1 MSVDASRRAEAIGRV
16 VLVGAVHEAAPA
28 LDALLACPLSEVV
41 LVVTSPADT
50 AGGRHASAS
59 GLVDL
64 VTPAT
69 RAGVPV
75 VRVEDVN
82 APDVVAAIAV
92 TMPDLL
98 VVVGWTRLI
107 RPPLLAVPRRGC
119 VGFHASLL
127 PRHRGR
133 APVNWA
139 IIRGEKICGNTMML
153 LDPGADTGDIVDQR
167 PVVIGTD
174 DTCGTVYDRVGQV
187 GAQMLLHHLPALL
200 AGTAPRRRQP
210 VHGDDVLPKRTPDM
224 GLIDWSRPAGAVHDW
239 VRALAVPYPGAFT
252 TWLQRRVM
260 IWRTSPPADGPSSG
274 EPPGTVLEIGAAGV
288 SVASGQGTLL
298 ITEMGFPGEIPHAAA
313 DWCGATGLRV
323 GARFDPVSTELSA
336 WTQGLGPLPAGVGA

>member
-1 MSVDASRRAEAIGRV
+1 MSVHAPRRAEAIGRV
-16 VLVGAVHEAAPA
+16 VLVGAVHEAAPV
-28 LDALLACPLSEVV
+28 LDALLACRHSEVV
-41 LVVTSPADT
+41 LVVTSPAD
-50 AGGRHASAS
+50 AFGGGRTSAS

-69 RAGVPV
+69 TAGVPV

-82 APDVVAAIAV
+82 VPDVVSAIAV
-92 TMPDLL
+92 TVPDLL

-107 RPPLLAVPRRGC
+107 RAPLLAVPRRGC

-167 PVVIGTD
+167 PVLIGPD

-187 GAQMLLHHLPALL
+187 GAQMLLDHLPELL

-224 GLIDWSRPAGAVHDW
+224 GLVDWSRSAGALHDW

-252 TWLQRRVM
+252 TWLQRQVM
-260 IWRTSPPADGPSSG
+260 VWRTCPPVDSPTSCA
-274 EPPGTVLEIGAAGV
+274 PPGTVLEIGAAGV
-288 SVASGQGTLL
+288 RVATGEGTLL
-298 ITEMGFPGEIPHAAA
+298 ITEMGMPGEIPHAAA
-313 DWCGATGLRV
+313 DCCDATGLRV
-323 GARFDPVSTELSA
+323 GARFDPVSAELSA
-336 WTQGLGPLPAGVGA
+336 WTQGLGPLPAEVGA